1 MTEPT
6 GPLKGIRILDLT
18 TVLFGPFGTQTLG
31 DWGAE
36 IIKVESLTGDTW
48 RTSGQFR
55 HRGMSGQF
63 MAVNRNK
70 RSIAL
75 NLKHPDG
82 KDVLRR
88 LIPTVDALVSNIR
101 PAGLARLGFSYEAC
115 RELNPRIVYA
125 TAVGF
130 GQDGPWRA
138 RPAFDEII
146 QAASGFASAMGT
158 DEEPAFVPSLIGD
171 KICGMALTSAVT
183 AALLHRERTGEGQM
197 VEVPMLE
204 TLAAFNSIEMFGGMA
219 FVPPIGPSGY
229 KRMKA
234 RKPVRTKDGWLT
246 MLPYSGDNWCAFFE
260 AVGHPE
266 CIEEFS
272 VRDPVARARN
282 IDRIYDRM
290 RDIAMTRTTA
300 EWEELLLAIDV
311 PHTAFAKLSEVAEQP
326 HLKAVELF
334 QEVDHPTEGR
344 LLQARPPARFS
355 ASPPN
360 MRRPA
365 PRLGQHTHE
374 VLREVGY
381 SDAEIE
387 GLAERKAIGAR

>member
-1 MTEPT
+1 
-6 GPLKGIRILDLT
+6 
-18 TVLFGPFGTQTLG
+18 
-31 DWGAE
+31 
-36 IIKVESLTGDTW
+36 
-48 RTSGQFR
+48 
-55 HRGMSGQF
+55 MSGQF
-63 MAVNRNK
+63 MAANRNK

-75 NLKHPDG
+75 DLKHPDG
-82 KDVLRR
+82 KAVLRR
-88 LIPTVDALVSNIR
+88 LIRTVDALVSNIR
-101 PAGLARLGFSYEAC
+101 PAGLARLGFSYDVC
-115 RELNPRIVYA
+115 RELNPKLVYA
-125 TAVGF
+125 VATGF

-234 RKPVRTKDGWLT
+234 RRPVRTKDGWLT
-246 MLPYSGDNWCAFFE
+246 MLPYSGANWCAFFE

-290 RDIAMTRTTA
+290 RDIAPSRTTA
-300 EWEELLLAIDV
+300 EWEELLLSIDV
-311 PHTAFAKLSEVAEQP
+311 PHTGFAKLSEVMEQP
-326 HLKAVELF
+326 HLKAVGLF
-334 QEVDHPTEGR
+334 QELDHPSEGKIR
-344 LLQARPPARFS
+344 QARPAARFS
-355 ASPPN
+355 ASPAGVH
-360 MRRPA
+360 RLA
-365 PRLGQHTHE
+365 PRLGEHTRE

-381 SDAEIE
+381 REAEIDGLLE
-387 GLAERKAIGAR
+387 GKAVGAGVVT